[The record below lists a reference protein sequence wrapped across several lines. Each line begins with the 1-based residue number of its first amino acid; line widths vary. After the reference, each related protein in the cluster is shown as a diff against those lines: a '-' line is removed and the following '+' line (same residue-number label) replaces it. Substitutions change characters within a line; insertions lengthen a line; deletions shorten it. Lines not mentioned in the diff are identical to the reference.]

1 MYKVYFDGASRSNP
15 GPASYGVTLIDPN
28 GKEIDTDKQ
37 FIGNA
42 TNNVAEYMGAIAAVN
57 IAIKHDIKKIIIF
70 GDSNLVIKQITNEWK
85 VKSDNLKQHFNNLK
99 NVISKQTW
107 EHIEFKHVYR
117 KHNKRADQ
125 LANEALDE
133 SGH

>member
-1 MYKVYFDGASRSNP
+1 MYTLYFDGASRSNP
-15 GPASYGVTLIDPN
+15 GPASYGVTLMDPN
-28 GKEIDTDKQ
+28 GTEIDTDKKY
-37 FIGNA
+37 IGNA

-57 IAIKHDIKKIIIF
+57 LALKHNLDNIAIY

-85 VKSDNLKQHFNNLK
+85 VKSENLKEHFNDLK
-99 NVISKQTW
+99 NIISKKQW
-107 EHIEFKHVYR
+107 KHISFNHVYR

-133 SGH
+133 L

>member
-1 MYKVYFDGASRSNP
+1 
-15 GPASYGVTLIDPN
+15 
-28 GKEIDTDKQ
+28 
-37 FIGNA
+37 
-42 TNNVAEYMGAIAAVN
+42 MGAIAAVN
-57 IAIKHDIKKIIIF
+57 IAIKHGIKSITIF

>member
-15 GPASYGVTLIDPN
+15 GPASYGVTLIDTN
-28 GKEIDTDKQ
+28 GREIDTDKK

-57 IAIKHDIKKIIIF
+57 IAIKHDIKKIIIL

-85 VKSDNLKQHFNNLK
+85 VKSENLKQHFNELK
-99 NVISKQTW
+99 NVISKKEW

-117 KHNKRADQ
+117 KYNKRADQ

-133 SGH
+133 SGN